1 MSRFD
6 LYRGTGAIDY
16 YLDVQADFHQH
27 LQTRMVI
34 PLVAARMIINPT
46 RGLHVAMTIKNHSYY
61 LVAPMMGAVPK
72 HILGRPVANLE
83 EQSYNVTAAIDF
95 LFQGF

>member
-16 YLDVQADFHQH
+16 YLDVQADFHHH

-34 PLVAARMIINPT
+34 PLVLARTIVNPT
-46 RGLHVAMTIKNHSYY
+46 RGLHVRMTIKNHSYY
-61 LVAPMMGAVPK
+61 LVTPMMGAVPK
-72 HILGRPVANLE
+72 TVLGKPVG
-83 EQSYNVTAAIDF
+83 NVADQVYDITAAIDF
-95 LFQGF
+95 LLQGF